1 MMRKIAI
8 LLSMSVLMLLT
19 VSGMALAADEEA
31 ICMEVGGEWTS
42 GLYRCSFFEFGEN
55 SHGIEYSYQYR
66 FPTRIA
72 SDPFIQNAISNYM
85 QRMIEE
91 FMGGVEMT
99 TDAPGALF
107 LETEYEIFYYKPHI
121 VSIAFFTSTY
131 MGGASPHLV
140 VDAMTFDTEREQV
153 LGLDDLFVGDVDYL
167 PTIKAAVQAD
177 LVDQLG
183 EDLRDFIEA
192 GTGDDPANYNRFT
205 ITDDALIFFF
215 SQGDVAPRAAGPRS
229 AEVLLSDL
237 GSIWALD
244 VVAGPAQ

>member
-1 MMRKIAI
+1 MRK
-8 LLSMSVLMLLT
+8 LMVLFSLCLMVLLT
-19 VSGMALAADEEA
+19 VSGMVIAADEEA
-31 ICMEVGGEWTS
+31 ICNEVGGEWVS

-183 EDLRDFIEA
+183 DDLADFIEA
-192 GTGDDPANYNRFT
+192 GTGDDPAHYDRFA
-205 ITDDALIFFF
+205 ITDDALIIFF
-215 SQGDVAPRAAGPRS
+215 SQGDVAPRAAGARS
-229 AEVLLSDL
+229 ARVPLSD
-237 GSIWALD
+237 IWDMWTLD
-244 VVAGPAQ
+244 VDAGPGQ